1 MARSIMTSPTSW
13 FIRDGQMVKR
23 SDLPMVSCWMD
34 LSLTEECEEAGDGG
48 GLDGNGGFDHHWL
61 IIGGFAHHHQL
72 IIVPEMVSDCRD
84 GFDRLVENCAERSD
98 HQ

>member
-48 GLDGNGGFDHHWL
+48 GLDGNGGFDHHWM
-61 IIGGFAHHHQL
+61 IFGGFAHHWL
-72 IIVPEMVSDCRD
+72 IIVPKMVSDCRD

>member
-1 MARSIMTSPTSW
+1 
-13 FIRDGQMVKR
+13 MVKR

-61 IIGGFAHHHQL
+61 IFGGFGHNWLIICGFDHHHQL
-72 IIVPEMVSDCRD
+72 IIVPGMVSDCRD

>member
-1 MARSIMTSPTSW
+1 
-13 FIRDGQMVKR
+13 
-23 SDLPMVSCWMD
+23 MVSCWMD

-61 IIGGFAHHHQL
+61 IIGGFGHHRL

>member
-1 MARSIMTSPTSW
+1 
-13 FIRDGQMVKR
+13 
-23 SDLPMVSCWMD
+23 MVSCWMD

-72 IIVPEMVSDCRD
+72 IIVPQMVSDCRD

>member
-34 LSLTEECEEAGDGG
+34 LSLTEECGEAGDGG
-48 GLDGNGGFDHHWL
+48 GLDGNGGFGHHWL
-61 IIGGFAHHHQL
+61 IIGGFGHHWL
-72 IIVPEMVSDCRD
+72 IIVPQMVSDCRD

>member
-61 IIGGFAHHHQL
+61 IIGGFGHHRL

>member
-1 MARSIMTSPTSW
+1 
-13 FIRDGQMVKR
+13 
-23 SDLPMVSCWMD
+23 MVSCWMD

-48 GLDGNGGFDHHWL
+48 GLDGNGGFGHHRL
-61 IIGGFAHHHQL
+61 IIGGFAHHRL

>member
-1 MARSIMTSPTSW
+1 
-13 FIRDGQMVKR
+13 
-23 SDLPMVSCWMD
+23 MVSCWMD
-34 LSLTEECEEAGDGG
+34 LSLTEECGEAGDGG
-48 GLDGNGGFDHHWL
+48 GLDGNGGLGHHWL
-61 IIGGFAHHHQL
+61 IIGGFGHHRLIIGGFAHHWL

>member
-1 MARSIMTSPTSW
+1 MARSIMTSPTSL

-48 GLDGNGGFDHHWL
+48 GLDGNGGFGHHWL
-61 IIGGFAHHHQL
+61 II
-72 IIVPEMVSDCRD
+72 VPGMVRD

>member
-1 MARSIMTSPTSW
+1 
-13 FIRDGQMVKR
+13 MVKR

-34 LSLTEECEEAGDGG
+34 LSLTEECGEAGDGG
-48 GLDGNGGFDHHWL
+48 GLDGNGGFGHHR
-61 IIGGFAHHHQL
+61 L
-72 IIVPEMVSDCRD
+72 IIVPQMVSDCRD